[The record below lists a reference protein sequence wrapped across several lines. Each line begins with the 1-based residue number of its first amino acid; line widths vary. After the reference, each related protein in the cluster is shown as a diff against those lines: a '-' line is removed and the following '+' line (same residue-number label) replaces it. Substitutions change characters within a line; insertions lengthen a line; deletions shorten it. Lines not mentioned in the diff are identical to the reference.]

1 MSVRRQTIP
10 QHFISHSA
18 AFALDSLGA
27 QEIPMDEAPLTK
39 PTPTAT
45 GASASTSAPA
55 KPPTQVRIGTV
66 SAVSGFKLS
75 CVLFDA
81 ASPAANA
88 AAYERAQIGA
98 LVKVATPSTVAFGF
112 IDSLADRKSV
122 V

>member
-1 MSVRRQTIP
+1 MPMRRQTIP
-10 QHFISHSA
+10 QYFLSHSA
-18 AFALDSLGA
+18 PFALNFLGA
-27 QEIPMDEAPLTK
+27 REIPMDEASLTK
-39 PTPTAT
+39 PAPVPAGSTP
-45 GASASTSAPA
+45 APA

-75 CVLFDA
+75 CVLFDS

-112 IDSLADRKSV
+112 ID
-122 V
+122 